1 MWYFGSMD
9 SIFGNVDDLMLF
21 HNVVQQG
28 SLSRAATLVG
38 LPNSTLSRRL
48 SALERRLGIK
58 LLQVKGKRLTAT
70 EQGQQY
76 FQQLSPL
83 LEMLDQQF
91 LDLQAQHRE
100 LSGTIRLQVPALMYE
115 TWIGDIIE
123 RFLVEHPLVRLELR
137 TEQAPSDLLAEDM
150 DLGICIGPL
159 SDSSLVAQRVFA
171 APCGL
176 FAHVDYL
183 QRRGKPA
190 SLDQL
195 SEHALIISQILDR
208 WMMVPPESD
217 TPIAYRP
224 NARMKVPDIREVRR
238 AIFAG
243 IGIGLLPLHHL
254 RGHEAQVR
262 QIMADY
268 RFEQLKFYLV
278 YRRRELLP
286 KAQEILI
293 KQLVAGAPTI
303 DDAKSMIGK
312 VASARHMAA
321 ETRSRSDRST

>member
-1 MWYFGSMD
+1 MD
-9 SIFGNVDDLMLF
+9 SIIGNVDDLMLF
-21 HNVVQQG
+21 YKVVQQG
-28 SLSRAATLVG
+28 SLNRAATLVG

-58 LLQVKGKRLTAT
+58 LLQVKGKKLAAT
-70 EQGQQY
+70 EQGQLY

-91 LDLQAQHRE
+91 LNLQEQQRE
-100 LSGTIRLQVPALMYE
+100 LSGTIRLEMPALMYE

-123 RFLVEHPLVRLELR
+123 RFLLEHPQVRLELR
-137 TEQAPSDLLAEDM
+137 TEQAHSNLLAEDM
-150 DLGICIGPL
+150 DLGVCIGPL
-159 SDSSLVAQRVFA
+159 SDSSLIAQQIFG

-176 FAHVDYL
+176 FAHIDYL
-183 QRRGKPA
+183 QCRGKPEN
-190 SLDQL
+190 LDEL

-208 WMMVPPESD
+208 WMMVPPGS
-217 TPIAYRP
+217 TSPITYRP

-254 RGHEAQVR
+254 RGNEDQVQ
-262 QIMADY
+262 QIMPDY

-286 KAQEILI
+286 KAQQVLI
-293 KQLVAGAPTI
+293 KQLLAGAPSIT
-303 DDAKSMIGK
+303 DAELMIEK
-312 VASARHMAA
+312 VVSADHMNA
-321 ETRSRSDRST
+321 ETRHSP